1 MQLFIE
7 IALIKAVHRGRRDGE
22 VGEGGRISSS
32 AHKLNGAKK
41 FLPDEGIPTTGQ
53 TCQHHHQQFSTLLQV
68 FTMHFG
74 TLTFLMYLV
83 AFCFVF

>member
-1 MQLFIE
+1 M
-7 IALIKAVHRGRRDGE
+7 HRGRRDGE

-41 FLPDEGIPTTGQ
+41 FLPDEGIPTTGMCQ